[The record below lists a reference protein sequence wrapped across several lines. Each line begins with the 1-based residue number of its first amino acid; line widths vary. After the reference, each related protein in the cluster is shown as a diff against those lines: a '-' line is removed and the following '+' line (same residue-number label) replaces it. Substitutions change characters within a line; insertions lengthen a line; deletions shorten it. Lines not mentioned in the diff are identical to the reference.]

1 MSNLKKLLFIFFIL
15 SSSFIFFSC
24 MLFKKPQAVDGAYIL
39 VINQGTDTAVK
50 QDTGVVYNREADG
63 IYEPAQTFRNSENK
77 SIYPIDRIIGTDM
90 LLTNRMPILSSKG
103 EPPKLNDIKDFITEN
118 YETGKK
124 DTVQARLLSMTAHC
138 YVWVEVSY
146 PAKITSGQ
154 TDKLAEEFEKNIY
167 PLIYTHFVD
176 KTDLESIGAVYLLC
190 YDIKDGFSGSGGFV
204 AGYFSPAD
212 LSNDSTSN
220 KCPLLYIDTYPL
232 MTDRFGVYKIENA
245 FSTVTHE
252 LQHLSNFYV
261 NSIYVNY
268 IKEEPAMQSLWMDEG
283 LSMAAEDLYNGTQTS
298 RITYYNGSDNIRN
311 GKVPLIQNRPD
322 LFWLD
327 NYSLSYLFFQYLY
340 SQTSDST
347 LYKKI
352 IYSPY
357 NDFKAL
363 EEACGKSISELMTDF
378 RIALF
383 LNKPSGKYGFN
394 SKEGFDGIA
403 ALTSYNYE
411 RYLEASA
418 GFVIKAP
425 ADRSFELPE
434 KYGPDIRFYGINP

>member
-24 MLFKKPQAVDGAYIL
+24 MLFKKPQTVDGAYVL

-50 QDTGVVYNREADG
+50 QDTGVVYSREADG
-63 IYEPAQTFRNSENK
+63 IYVPAQTFRNSENK

-103 EPPKLNDIKDFITEN
+103 ESPKLNDLKDFITEN

-154 TDKLAEEFEKNIY
+154 TDKLAAEFESRIY
-167 PLIYTHFVD
+167 PLIYTHFVE
-176 KTDLESIGAVYLLC
+176 KTDLESIGAVSLLC

-212 LSNDSTSN
+212 LLNYTTSN
-220 KCPLLYIDTYPL
+220 KCPLLYIDIYPL
-232 MTDRFGVYKIENA
+232 MMDRFGVYKIENA
-245 FSTVTHE
+245 FSTITHE

-261 NSIYVNY
+261 NW
-268 IKEEPAMQSLWMDEG
+268 IKEEASIQSLWIDEG
-283 LSMAAEDLYNGTQTS
+283 LSMAAEDLYEGTQTS

-311 GKVPLIQNRPD
+311 GKVPLIQNRSD

-340 SQTSDST
+340 SQTADST

-352 IYSPY
+352 IYSSF

-363 EEACGKSISELMTDF
+363 EEVFGKSISELMTDF

-394 SKEGFDGIA
+394 SKEGF
-403 ALTSYNYE
+403 
-411 RYLEASA
+411 
-418 GFVIKAP
+418 
-425 ADRSFELPE
+425 
-434 KYGPDIRFYGINP
+434 

>member
-24 MLFKKPQAVDGAYIL
+24 MLFKKPQTVDGAYIL
-39 VINQGTDTAVK
+39 VINQSTDTAVK
-50 QDTGVVYNREADG
+50 QDTGVVYSRETEG
-63 IYEPAQTFRNSENK
+63 MYPSAQIFRNSEDK
-77 SIYPIDRIIGTDM
+77 SIYPIDRIIDTDM
-90 LLTNRMPILSSKG
+90 LLTNRIPILTSKS
-103 EPPKLNDIKDFITEN
+103 EPPKLNDLKDFITEN

-124 DTVQARLLSMTAHC
+124 DTVRARLLSMTDHC

-154 TDKLAEEFEKNIY
+154 TDKLAAEFESRIY

-176 KTDLESIGAVYLLC
+176 KTDLESIGAVSLLC

-204 AGYFSPAD
+204 AGYFSPED

-363 EEACGKSISELMTDF
+363 EEVFGKSISELMTDF